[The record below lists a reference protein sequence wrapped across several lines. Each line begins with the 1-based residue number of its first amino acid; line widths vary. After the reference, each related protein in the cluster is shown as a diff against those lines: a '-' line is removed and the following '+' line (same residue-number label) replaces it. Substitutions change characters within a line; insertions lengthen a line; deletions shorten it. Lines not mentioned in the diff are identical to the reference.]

1 MKSTVLALMG
11 MLDSVHGHAALISP
25 PSRCVPAKPAN
36 GALKSAVGIV
46 DLTLRRHGVVVRCA
60 PAPAR

>member
-36 GALKSAVGIV
+36 GALKYGVGIV
-46 DLTLRRHGVVVRCA
+46 D
-60 PAPAR
+60 